1 MGRLEIGWLGCGWR
15 HRTLAASGYQYCV
28 KTVSS
33 EPEQTEGADR
43 GSMTRKG
50 GAFGDD
56 MTGENL

>member
-15 HRTLAASGYQYCV
+15 HGILAASGHEYRV

-33 EPEQTEGADR
+33 EPEQIEGAGR

-50 GAFGDD
+50 CAFGDD